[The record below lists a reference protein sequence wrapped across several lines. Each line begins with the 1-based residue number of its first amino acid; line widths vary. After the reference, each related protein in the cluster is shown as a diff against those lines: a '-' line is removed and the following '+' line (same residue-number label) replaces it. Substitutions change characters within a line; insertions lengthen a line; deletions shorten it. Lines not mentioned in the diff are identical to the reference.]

1 MPQRRAILSI
11 DGGGIRGVVAGRIL
25 AAIEEGCGKPCVELF
40 DMICGTST
48 GGILALGLTKP
59 DPKAPGKPQYA
70 AAQLVDLYRQQG
82 PVIFDRSLEWRI
94 ESGNGVLH
102 SKYPATTIERVLHE
116 VYFQETTISEALVD
130 VLITSFDIQGCSGF
144 MFKRSYA
151 VSGKWPD
158 YPMWQA
164 ARATSAAPTYFPPLV
179 LPNPEGGP
187 DHILVDGGVCVNDPA
202 LCGYAEARKAFPSDP
217 DVLVVSVGT
226 GDKAHAIHR
235 DACEWGLVQW
245 ARPILDV
252 VFDGVAD
259 SVDYQLK
266 LLCRMND
273 EPRYHRFQPVLDGS
287 ASMDDASA
295 GHIDQLVAAADGL
308 IDEEKEQLDA
318 VCADLTAIAAARTP
332 AAGVGA

>member
-116 VYFQETTISEALVD
+116 VY
-130 VLITSFDIQGCSGF
+130 
-144 MFKRSYA
+144 
-151 VSGKWPD
+151 
-158 YPMWQA
+158 
-164 ARATSAAPTYFPPLV
+164 
-179 LPNPEGGP
+179 
-187 DHILVDGGVCVNDPA
+187 
-202 LCGYAEARKAFPSDP
+202 
-217 DVLVVSVGT
+217 
-226 GDKAHAIHR
+226 
-235 DACEWGLVQW
+235 
-245 ARPILDV
+245 
-252 VFDGVAD
+252 
-259 SVDYQLK
+259 
-266 LLCRMND
+266 
-273 EPRYHRFQPVLDGS
+273 
-287 ASMDDASA
+287 
-295 GHIDQLVAAADGL
+295 
-308 IDEEKEQLDA
+308 
-318 VCADLTAIAAARTP
+318 
-332 AAGVGA
+332 